1 MRFPTVLFA
10 ALSAVS
16 AVSALPTELIK
27 TRSSSCTPKQRLT
40 GAQLIIT
47 SYAATE
53 PGASAAGFL
62 QLPLEN
68 DCHTYINPNGGPAV
82 PVAIDAATTRDFAT
96 SSRQAFS
103 KVTGVFD
110 DYRNGTTIIHTNVTL
125 GALHAIAV
133 PVTFYADVHLEYN
146 LDSCL
151 MQKIQA
157 FAIIPTVVA
166 GIPNNPPIIDQLKA
180 LRPLYKGI
188 LGMRLKTDGPVAR
201 AQSVVNVVA
210 LEADFTEQNVAQS
223 VAVVLDVQLSGS
235 SPSEPPPP
243 PDVNCES

>member
-1 MRFPTVLFA
+1 MHLHIALLA

-16 AVSALPTELIK
+16 AIAALPTEFIES
-27 TRSSSCTPKQRLT
+27 RSSSCTAKQRLA

-62 QLPLEN
+62 QLPLED

-96 SSRQAFS
+96 TSRQAFS

-110 DYRNGTTIIHTNVTL
+110 DYKNGTTIIHTNVTL
-125 GALHAIAV
+125 GALHAMAI

-157 FAIIPTVVA
+157 FATIPTVVA
-166 GIPNNPPIIDQLKA
+166 GIPINPPIIDQLKA
-180 LRPLYKGI
+180 LSPLYKGI
-188 LGMRLKTDGPVAR
+188 LG
-201 AQSVVNVVA
+201 
-210 LEADFTEQNVAQS
+210 
-223 VAVVLDVQLSGS
+223 
-235 SPSEPPPP
+235 
-243 PDVNCES
+243 

>member
-1 MRFPTVLFA
+1 MQLTTTIHA
-10 ALSAVS
+10 ALSTIS
-16 AVSALPTELIK
+16 AISALPTELVEAR
-27 TRSSSCTPKQRLT
+27 TSSCTPKQRLA

-62 QLPLEN
+62 QLPLGD

-110 DYRNGTTIIHTNVTL
+110 DYKNGTTIIHTNVTL

-151 MQKIQA
+151 MQKLQA
-157 FAIIPTVVA
+157 FATLPTVVA
-166 GIPNNPPIIDQLKA
+166 GIPINPPIIDQLKA
-180 LRPLYKGI
+180 LSPLYKGL
-188 LGMRLKTDGPVAR
+188 LG
-201 AQSVVNVVA
+201 
-210 LEADFTEQNVAQS
+210 
-223 VAVVLDVQLSGS
+223 
-235 SPSEPPPP
+235 
-243 PDVNCES
+243 